1 MGKRQDMVV
10 SRLYE
15 LVKPTSKPRIPMAVS
30 LSRYSGLDVEQVK
43 DIAIEIN
50 KARRINSLPN
60 YRMVSILLR
69 LLPDEDIRY
78 ILKLNREARYGNE
91 QRTPDE
97 MLAISIFRKRIS
109 EQFKETRNNV
119 FSELVKKHAD
129 LNIVPCEPI
138 LDELEDYFN
147 DSEILILKMVARGYN
162 PKIEDATN
170 TISLLSAEHR
180 QLMRE
185 NRKKERDRL
194 LYEYERRSKT
204 GSENRL

>member
-1 MGKRQDMVV
+1 MGKRKDIVV
-10 SRLYE
+10 RRLFE
-15 LVKPTSKPRIPMAVS
+15 IANPPSKPRIPMANH
-30 LSRYSGLDVEQVK
+30 LSKYSGLDVEKVK

-69 LLPDEDIRY
+69 VLPDEDIRY

-97 MLAISIFRKRIS
+97 MLAISIFRKRIR
-109 EQFKETRNNV
+109 EKFRKTKNRA
-119 FSELVKKHAD
+119 FSELVERHVD

-147 DSEILILKMVARGYN
+147 DSEMLILKMVARGYN
-162 PKIEDATN
+162 PKIEDTTN
-170 TISLLSAEHR
+170 TITLLSAEYR
-180 QLMRE
+180 QLVRE
-185 NRKKERDRL
+185 NRKKERERL
-194 LYEYERRSKT
+194 LYEYERNYKKQ
-204 GSENRL
+204 

>member
-10 SRLYE
+10 NRLYE
-15 LVKPTSKPRIPMAVS
+15 QVKPNSKPRIPMAVA

-43 DIAIEIN
+43 DLAIEIN

-69 LLPDEDIRY
+69 VLPDEDIRY

-97 MLAISIFRKRIS
+97 MLAISIFKKRIS
-109 EQFKETRNNV
+109 EQFKETKNKV
-119 FSELVKKHAD
+119 FSELVERHAD
-129 LNIVPCEPI
+129 LNIVPCETI

-147 DSEILILKMVARGYN
+147 ASEMLILKMVARGYN

-170 TISLLSAEHR
+170 TIRLLSAEHR

-185 NRKKERDRL
+185 NRKKERDSL
-194 LYEYERRSKT
+194 LYEYERTSKT
-204 GSENRL
+204 GSEN

>member
-1 MGKRQDMVV
+1 MGKRKDVV
-10 SRLYE
+10 VNRLYE
-15 LVKPTSKPRIPMAVS
+15 LVKSTSKPRIPMAVS
-30 LSRYSGLDVEQVK
+30 LSNYSGLDVEQVK
-43 DIAIEIN
+43 DLAIEIN

-69 LLPDEDIRY
+69 VLPDEDIRY

-97 MLAISIFRKRIS
+97 MLAISI
-109 EQFKETRNNV
+109 
-119 FSELVKKHAD
+119 
-129 LNIVPCEPI
+129 VPCEPI

-147 DSEILILKMVARGYN
+147 DSEMLILRMVARGYN
-162 PKIEDATN
+162 PKIEDTTN

-180 QLMRE
+180 QLIRE

-194 LYEYERRSKT
+194 LYEYERRCKT
-204 GSENRL
+204 RSET

>member
-1 MGKRQDMVV
+1 
-10 SRLYE
+10 
-15 LVKPTSKPRIPMAVS
+15 MAVS
-30 LSRYSGLDVEQVK
+30 LSRYSGLSIEQVK

-78 ILKLNREARYGNE
+78 LLKLNREARYGNE

-109 EQFKETRNNV
+109 EQFRQTRNKV

-129 LNIVPCEPI
+129 LSIVPCEPI

-147 DSEILILKMVARGYN
+147 DSEMIILKMVARGYN

-180 QLMRE
+180 QLIRE

>member
-1 MGKRQDMVV
+1 MGKKRNVV
-10 SRLYE
+10 VNRLYE
-15 LVKPTSKPRIPMAVS
+15 LVTPTSKPRIPMAVS
-30 LSRYSGLDVEQVK
+30 LSRYSGLSVEQVK

-78 ILKLNREARYGNE
+78 LLKLNREARYGNE

-109 EQFKETRNNV
+109 EQFRQTRNKV

-129 LNIVPCEPI
+129 LSIVPCEPI

-147 DSEILILKMVARGYN
+147 DSEMIILKMVARGYN
-162 PKIEDATN
+162 PKIEDTTN

>member
-1 MGKRQDMVV
+1 MGKRKDVV
-10 SRLYE
+10 VNRLYE
-15 LVKPTSKPRIPMAVS
+15 LVKSTSKPRIPMAVS
-30 LSRYSGLDVEQVK
+30 LSNYSGLDVEQVK
-43 DIAIEIN
+43 DLAIEIN

-69 LLPDEDIRY
+69 VLPDEDIRY

-97 MLAISIFRKRIS
+97 MLVISIFKKRIREKA
-109 EQFKETRNNV
+109 EQTRNQV
-119 FSELVKKHAD
+119 FYELVKKHAD
-129 LNIVPCEPI
+129 LSIVPCEPI

-147 DSEILILKMVARGYN
+147 DSEMLILRMVARGYN
-162 PKIEDATN
+162 PKIEDTTN

-180 QLMRE
+180 QLIRE

-194 LYEYERRSKT
+194 LYEYERRCKT
-204 GSENRL
+204 RSET

>member
-1 MGKRQDMVV
+1 MGKRQDVV
-10 SRLYE
+10 VNRLYE
-15 LVKPTSKPRIPMAVS
+15 LIKPTSKPRIPMAVS
-30 LSRYSGLDVEQVK
+30 LSRYSGLDVKQVK
-43 DIAIEIN
+43 DVAIEIN

-69 LLPDEDIRY
+69 MLPDEDIRY

-97 MLAISIFRKRIS
+97 MLAISIFGKRIS
-109 EQFKETRNNV
+109 EQFEHSRNKV
-119 FSELVKKHAD
+119 FTELVRKHAE
-129 LNIVPCEPI
+129 LSIIPCEPI

-162 PKIEDATN
+162 PKIEDTTN

-180 QLMRE
+180 QLMRD

-194 LYEYERRSKT
+194 LYEYERRCKA
-204 GSENRL
+204 GSGNEE

>member
-1 MGKRQDMVV
+1 MGKRKDIVV
-10 SRLYE
+10 RRLFE
-15 LVKPTSKPRIPMAVS
+15 IANPPSKPRIPMANH
-30 LSRYSGLDVEQVK
+30 LSKYSGLDVEKVK

-69 LLPDEDIRY
+69 VLPDEDIRY

-97 MLAISIFRKRIS
+97 MLAISIFRKRIN
-109 EQFKETRNNV
+109 EKFRKTKNKA
-119 FSELVKKHAD
+119 FSELVERHVD

-162 PKIEDATN
+162 PKIEDTTN
-170 TISLLSAEHR
+170 TITLLSAEYR
-180 QLMRE
+180 QLVRE
-185 NRKKERDRL
+185 NRKKERERL
-194 LYEYERRSKT
+194 LYEYERNYKKQ
-204 GSENRL
+204 